1 MTKWDDLRRE
11 QEEKLYQSAKSKYE
25 ADERLAAVVDAISE
39 AAIVVLTF
47 SQRVEIAEVAITCMD
62 KMEAI

>member
-11 QEEKLYQSAKSKYE
+11 QEEKLYQSARSKYE